1 MLLCLL
7 PAGEKKRKASLPVS
21 QAAPIVFVFSSLFE
35 MTAACDAPPQ
45 FLRSRFCHTQHIMQP
60 PGQARGNRPFAL
72 NTDDRLTGA
81 IADIKILVP

>member
-1 MLLCLL
+1 MRLCLL

-35 MTAACDAPPQ
+35 MTAACDAHPQ

-60 PGQARGNRPFAL
+60 PG
-72 NTDDRLTGA
+72 
-81 IADIKILVP
+81 